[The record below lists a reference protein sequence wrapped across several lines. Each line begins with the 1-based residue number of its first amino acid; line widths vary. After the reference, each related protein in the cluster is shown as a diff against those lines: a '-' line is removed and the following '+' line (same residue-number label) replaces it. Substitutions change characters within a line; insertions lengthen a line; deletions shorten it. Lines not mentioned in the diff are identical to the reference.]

1 MAKPI
6 NIKEHNSAFT
16 KFVVFLL
23 VTLVMAVSAIY
34 FNFQIPHKELAILRE
49 RSDVLRNQ
57 QINQEKYKRTLNDV
71 MQVFNKLDSGNNKA
85 MVESEL
91 TVKMDALRS
100 AASIEDST
108 AVQKLNQM
116 VFTLVNEYSKARF
129 KLTDFKDYDAI
140 LKEKNDKINELR
152 ISVEDCKNRANFNNQ

>member
-1 MAKPI
+1 
-6 NIKEHNSAFT
+6 
-16 KFVVFLL
+16 
-23 VTLVMAVSAIY
+23 MAVSAIY
-34 FNFQIPHKELAILRE
+34 FNFQIPHKELTILRE

-71 MQVFNKLDSGNNKA
+71 MQVFNKLDSGSSKA

-116 VFTLVNEYSKARF
+116 VFTLVSEYSKAKF
-129 KLTDFKDYDAI
+129 KLFDFSSYD
-140 LKEKNDKINELR
+140 EELR
-152 ISVEDCKNRANFNNQ
+152 KRNETIQQLRATVEDYKNRLNFNNQ